1 MMLSTKKQLKNV
13 LPWAEPVSVNPCNRW
28 TMEDE
33 DESIPVIFG
42 FIKNWNINTID
53 IILFKHPITA
63 SQKSQV
69 YNERQKKKFGSRFPD
84 LMIVLTYEQSCDA
97 INNGLYLIYSRFSC

>member
-1 MMLSTKKQLKNV
+1 MKKTLINDQSTDKSLKMMLSTKKQLKNV
-13 LPWAEPVSVNPCNRW
+13 MPRAEPVSVNPCNRW

-63 SQKSQV
+63 CQESDSV
-69 YNERQKKKFGSRFPD
+69 
-84 LMIVLTYEQSCDA
+84 
-97 INNGLYLIYSRFSC
+97 IYFRSIF

>member
-1 MMLSTKKQLKNV
+1 MLSTKKQLKNV

-42 FIKNWNINTID
+42 LIKNWNINTID
-53 IILFKHPITA
+53 ILFKQPITA
-63 SQKSQV
+63 GQKISSLQRKTKENV
-69 YNERQKKKFGSRFPD
+69 TIS
-84 LMIVLTYEQSCDA
+84 
-97 INNGLYLIYSRFSC
+97 

>member
-42 FIKNWNINTID
+42 FIKKDFNTID
-53 IILFKHPITA
+53 ILFKHPITTG
-63 SQKSQV
+63 QKSQV
-69 YNERQKKKFGSRFPD
+69 YNERQKKKFVSRVPD
-84 LMIVLTYEQSCDA
+84 LMIVP
-97 INNGLYLIYSRFSC
+97 IY

>member
-13 LPWAEPVSVNPCNRW
+13 MPRAEPVSVNPCNRW

-53 IILFKHPITA
+53 IILFKQPITTGQEI
-63 SQKSQV
+63 SSLQRKTKEKVWVTIS
-69 YNERQKKKFGSRFPD
+69 
-84 LMIVLTYEQSCDA
+84 
-97 INNGLYLIYSRFSC
+97 

>member
-1 MMLSTKKQLKNV
+1 MMLSTKKQLKSV
-13 LPWAEPVSVNPCNRW
+13 LPRAEPVSVNPCNRW

-53 IILFKHPITA
+53 ILFNHLITA
-63 SQKSQV
+63 GQEISSLQQKTS
-69 YNERQKKKFGSRFPD
+69 EK
-84 LMIVLTYEQSCDA
+84 VLVTIS
-97 INNGLYLIYSRFSC
+97 